1 MTMEPLSP
9 LRVES
14 VNVGL
19 PREVLW
25 KGRTVRTGIFKE
37 PVAGRVAVRRLNLEG
52 DEQADLKVHGGPY
65 MAVYVYPA
73 EYYAYWRRRFPEMEL
88 PWGMFGEN
96 LTIWGVR
103 DDGVYIGDQF
113 EVGTARL
120 VVTQPRM
127 PCYKLGLKFGRD
139 DVLKLMLRSG
149 YNGFYCAVLQEGDV
163 AAGDPIRLLHRDE
176 HQVSVRDIVRL
187 EGERKH
193 DADLLRRAVAVEALS
208 LSWRE
213 YFEER
218 LTQLAVVPRPL
229 EQAGEQV

>member
-1 MTMEPLSP
+1 MESLTG

-14 VNVGL
+14 VNVGR
-19 PREVLW
+19 PRDVLW
-25 KGRTVRTGIFKE
+25 KGRTVRTGIFKA
-37 PVAGRVAVRRLNLEG
+37 PVEGRVAVRRLNLEG

-73 EYYAYWRRRFPEMEL
+73 EYYAYWRKQFPEMKL

-139 DVLKLMLRSG
+139 DVLKLMLNTS
-149 YNGFYCAVLQEGDV
+149 YTGFYCSVLQEGDI
-163 AAGDPIRLLHRDE
+163 AADNPVRLLHRDE
-176 HQVSVRDIVRL
+176 HQVSVLDIVRL
-187 EGERKH
+187 ERERKY
-193 DADLLRRAVAVEALS
+193 DVDLLRRAVAVKALS
-208 LSWRE
+208 PSWRE

-218 LTQLAVVPRPL
+218 LTQLVVVGRPL
-229 EQAGEQV
+229 EQAGEQI

>member
-1 MTMEPLSP
+1 MEPLSP

-65 MAVYVYPA
+65 MAVYIYPA
-73 EYYAYWRRRFPEMEL
+73 EYYAYWRRRFPEMQL

-96 LTIWGVR
+96 LTMWGVR
-103 DDGVYIGDQF
+103 DDDVYIGDQF
-113 EVGTARL
+113 EVGTAHL

-139 DVLKLMLRSG
+139 DVLKLMLRTG
-149 YNGFYCAVLQEGDV
+149 YTGFYCSVIQEGQV
-163 AAGDPIRLLHRDE
+163 AAGDPIRRLHRDE
-176 HQVSVRDIVRL
+176 HLVSVRDIVRL

-193 DADLLRRAVAVEALS
+193 DMDLLRRAVAVEALS
-208 LSWRE
+208 PSWRD

-218 LTQLAVVPRPL
+218 LTRRSEVVPRPL
-229 EQAGEQV
+229 EQAGEQI

>member
-1 MTMEPLSP
+1 VQPLSP

-14 VNVGL
+14 VNVGR

-25 KGRTVRTGIFKE
+25 KGRIVRTGIFKE
-37 PVAGRVAVRRLNLEG
+37 PVAGRVGVRRLNLEG
-52 DEQADLKVHGGPY
+52 DAQADLKVHGGPY

-73 EYYAYWRRRFPEMEL
+73 EYYAYWRAQFPEIEL

-103 DDGVYIGDQF
+103 DDGVSIGDQF

-139 DVLKLMLRSG
+139 DVLKLLLHSG
-149 YNGFYCAVLQEGDV
+149 YTGFYCAVLQEGDV

-176 HQVSVRDIVRL
+176 HQVRVLDIVRL
-187 EGERKH
+187 ECERKR
-193 DADLLRRAVAVEALS
+193 DVELLRRAVAVEALS
-208 LSWRE
+208 PSWRE

-218 LTQLAVVPRPL
+218 LMQLAENRCPL
-229 EQAGEQV
+229 QQAGEQI